1 MPNWY
6 IRHSVD
12 FERTPADRDNYTAP
26 LVLMLPGDNQAHVWV
41 VSAYADG
48 QPVDL
53 TGQTV
58 QAFFTRTDG
67 NTVAVTG
74 TATGNAAR
82 VTLPRDVYLYRGELR
97 AVMRLGDSVSV
108 VTDLVTT
115 LKEVTFYVKNGFGNI
130 VDPQT
135 SFPTVA
141 GLAEDVSELAA
152 GVASLGSD
160 LTALTNKVNGD
171 GWHDMGSASGVSAGS
186 TGMGM
191 DTGFI
196 CAYRVEAGHHVY
208 AAADVALSFTY
219 NSSSATKL
227 NGVSVPESLRPTSRV
242 VRVCPIDGPEN
253 YCRAFVN
260 PSGDI
265 YLEWIGSIDS
275 GSRSSYSVA
284 WSDIL
289 IDWFI

>member
-58 QAFFTRTDG
+58 QAFFTRSDG
-67 NTVAVTG
+67 NTVVVTG

-108 VTDLVTT
+108 VTDPVTT

-130 VDPQT
+130 VDPAT
-135 SFPTVA
+135 SFPTVS
-141 GLAEDVSELAA
+141 GLAEDLDTLEGTVTAQGTA
-152 GVASLGSD
+152 
-160 LTALTNKVNGD
+160 LTALTNQVNGD
-171 GWHDMGSASGVSAGS
+171 GQWTELAAA
-186 TGMGM
+186 
-191 DTGFI
+191 TGF
-196 CAYRVEAGHHVY
+196 E
-208 AAADVALSFTY
+208 L
-219 NSSSATKL
+219 
-227 NGVSVPESLRPTSRV
+227 
-242 VRVCPIDGPEN
+242 
-253 YCRAFVN
+253 
-260 PSGDI
+260 
-265 YLEWIGSIDS
+265 
-275 GSRSSYSVA
+275 
-284 WSDIL
+284 
-289 IDWFI
+289 

>member
-58 QAFFTRTDG
+58 QAFFTRSDG

-82 VTLPRDVYLYRGELR
+82 VTLPRDAYLCRGELR

-108 VTDLVTT
+108 VTDPVTT

-141 GLAEDVSELAA
+141 GLAEDLAA
-152 GVASLGSD
+152 DEGLIAANASAITAIQNALASRSWTEMTLNTPTVAAGSSAYYLPGIFYRQEIGGHMVLRANVALQYSGSQITLTSAALPSD
-160 LTALTNKVNGD
+160 LLPGGGKVLHALGAVSTGEKFALGRFMISGD
-171 GWHDMGSASGVSAGS
+171 GYVKLEKVQDAASGS
-186 TGMGM
+186 T
-191 DTGFI
+191 T
-196 CAYRVEAGHHVY
+196 
-208 AAADVALSFTY
+208 
-219 NSSSATKL
+219 SSHQVDWT
-227 NGVSVPESLRPTSRV
+227 SVQF
-242 VRVCPIDGPEN
+242 DW
-253 YCRAFVN
+253 
-260 PSGDI
+260 
-265 YLEWIGSIDS
+265 YL
-275 GSRSSYSVA
+275 
-284 WSDIL
+284 
-289 IDWFI
+289 